1 TGRPAGCD
9 GSLTVSSVGPPGDL
23 SRLSPASQGADAAV
37 PANQPVV
44 IGEVLAKPPAGS
56 ERLFAVWSRGPL
68 LLSLAEVARQAAGEA
83 LVSPAYRATRDL
95 LLGEQSVPA
104 LPAGDWRGAVVEL
117 EHRAG

>member
-37 PANQPVV
+37 PATQPVV

-68 LLSLAEVARQAAGEA
+68 PLSLAEVARQVAGEA
-83 LVSPAYRATRDL
+83 LVSPAYRATRNL
-95 LLGEQSVPA
+95 VLVEESVQRLPGE
-104 LPAGDWRGAVVEL
+104 DWRAAVVEL
-117 EHRAG
+117 EHRTA